1 MTAGIRLTQPVW
13 NAFAAKLQVPLSI
26 IHHKRLPNNAL
37 FVEFDFLVAFM
48 YHGALNPHF
57 LSSMQSADVCTT
69 QRAAEILGISV
80 TSVQQLVEAGVIE
93 AWKTKG
99 GHRRIPL
106 AAVQA
111 YKGSTTGHET
121 PSGRKRQEGA
131 PASILV
137 IEDIALQRTLYDKQ
151 IGSWA
156 LQADLRFCENG
167 YQALIEV
174 ARHKPDILLA
184 DIVMEGMDGYEVIR
198 TIMGDP
204 QLADMHIAI
213 LSSLTQEELAE
224 RGGVPPGVVF
234 FSKPVNYDELRGY
247 LRACCADHVR
257 RASACA

>member
-1 MTAGIRLTQPVW
+1 MAIFSP
-13 NAFAAKLQVPLSI
+13 
-26 IHHKRLPNNAL
+26 
-37 FVEFDFLVAFM
+37 
-48 YHGALNPHF
+48 
-57 LSSMQSADVCTT
+57 SMQSAEVCTT

-111 YKGSTTGHET
+111 YKGGATGQEARAGRMRPAEGT
-121 PSGRKRQEGA
+121 PV
-131 PASILV
+131 SILV
-137 IEDIALQRTLYDKQ
+137 IEDIPLQRALYDKQ
-151 IGSWA
+151 ISSWA

-167 YQALIEV
+167 YQALIEI

-198 TIMGDP
+198 TIMADP
-204 QLADMHIAI
+204 QLADMHIAM
-213 LSSLTQEELAE
+213 LSSLSTEDLAE

-247 LRACCADHVR
+247 LRACCADHAR
-257 RASACA
+257 RASGSS